1 MILINQQQQQQLQLI
16 FGLVFLLTITVH
28 GHLIALLLPLHLARV
43 LPAPMLTYSAQSTQQ
58 KTPLSIHIP
67 FSIALKDLGL
77 VPLEMVPVVIALL
90 RIAHCIT
97 FLQGEALQKQL
108 HHRMLRVKRPAC
120 VPFIR
125 RLGNRKVQKEE
136 SF

>member
-1 MILINQQQQQQLQLI
+1 MILINQQQLQLI
-16 FGLVFLLTITVH
+16 FGLVFLHMITVH
-28 GHLIALLLPLHLARV
+28 GHLIALLLPLHLVRV
-43 LPAPMLTYSAQSTQQ
+43 LHALMLTYSAQSTQQ
-58 KTPLSIHIP
+58 KTHLSIHIP

-77 VPLEMVPVVIALL
+77 VPLEMAPVVIALL
-90 RIAHCIT
+90 RIVHYIT

-108 HHRMLRVKRPAC
+108 HHRMLHVRRPAC
-120 VPFIR
+120 VLFIQ

>member
-1 MILINQQQQQQLQLI
+1 MILINQQQLQLI
-16 FGLVFLLTITVH
+16 FGLAFLLMITVH
-28 GHLIALLLPLHLARV
+28 GHLVALLLLLHLVRV
-43 LPAPMLTYSAQSTQQ
+43 LHALMLTYSAQSIQQ

-67 FSIALKDLGL
+67 FSIALKDLDL

-90 RIAHCIT
+90 RIAHYIT

-108 HHRMLRVKRPAC
+108 HRRMRHGKRLAC

-125 RLGNRKVQKEE
+125 RLGSRKVQKEE